1 MGDKD
6 TGSAVYNIVA
16 FCFDGQDTAKQ
27 TLKDAKDA
35 GALEGYDVLVQAIVE
50 QDENGKVHLSE
61 PGRGGVGATVGAV
74 RSRWLAG
81 LDGRRRRGRRCGGQV
96 PGPAYRQG

>member
-6 TGSAVYNIVA
+6 TGSGAYNIVA

-27 TLKDAKDA
+27 TLKDAKQA
-35 GALEGYDVLVQAIVE
+35 GALEGYYVVAQAIVE
-50 QDENGKVHLSE
+50 QDEKGKVHIQE

-74 RSRWLAG
+74 AGGILGLIGGPAG
-81 LDGRRRRGRRCGGQV
+81 LLAWTVGGAV
-96 PGPAYRQG
+96 IGG